1 MNSSRLLLA
10 AASLWAFGCAGT
22 HSIESTA
29 EAEAKAVALAN
40 EKCMRQFGRE
50 PFRSGYFPP
59 SREGSRWLWGW
70 LDPAGG
76 QGYTAQVSF
85 QADGTKAEVAL
96 SFGEPYHV
104 DMEEPG
110 APRLND
116 PVPEPV
122 SATQADE

>member
-1 MNSSRLLLA
+1 MLA
-10 AASLWAFGCAGT
+10 SALWLIGCAAPRY
-22 HSIESTA
+22 IESTA

-40 EKCMRQFGRE
+40 EKCMREFGRE
-50 PFRSGYFPP
+50 PFRTGYFPP
-59 SREGSRWLWGW
+59 SREGNRWLWGW

-85 QADGTKAEVAL
+85 QADGSKPEVAL

-110 APRLND
+110 APSLNA

-122 SATQADE
+122 SASQADE